1 MIKDQILENKGEGFL
16 PPTFNGSNEAKD
28 PVKRRNW
35 TVEAKTQVIKD
46 IDIMDKDQELIGS
59 YLRRNGIYRSTVS
72 LWKRQYKEGTLEGG
86 KRGRTPKYTEAQKQ
100 MQKLS
105 KENEKLKNQL
115 EIAQKINDLQKKIYQ
130 MINNQELIIK

>member
-28 PVKRRNW
+28 PIKRRNW

-46 IDIMDKDQELIGS
+46 IDVMDKNQELIGS

-72 LWKRQYKEGTLEGG
+72 LWRKQYQEGTLVGG
-86 KRGRTPKYTEAQKQ
+86 KRGRLPKYTEDQKQ
-100 MQKLS
+100 VQKLS
-105 KENEKLKNQL
+105 KEIEKLKNQL
-115 EIAQKINDLQKKIYQ
+115 EISEKINDLQKKIYQ